1 MSSTNVTSNVK
12 ETGMDLGF
20 LVSVGHFLQLAL
32 FNAIIVVSG
41 PIALFAALFTQELTI
56 TTHHKVTGKMARNL
70 SLASLVAVGAMA
82 GAILSRELLA
92 DATLPLLGS
101 ITYTQFY
108 AAVSILIFIAIPI
121 VGLFASQRKV
131 ETDPGLARRNVIQ
144 EIAFRLTWVFA
155 TIAIAL
161 LTWIIGRVMAD
172 GIKVINLEFLTTR
185 PAGGVSGEGG
195 MSTTIVTT
203 LYLVA
208 LTIIIA
214 TPLGVG
220 AAIYLAEYAGEAQ
233 RESRLVAWLIAIAR
247 TGVEILAGVPSII
260 FGLFGFALFVS
271 FMKLKFSLLSAGLSG
286 ACLILPVIIRTSE
299 EALLAVP
306 RSYREASLGL
316 GATKWQT
323 TWSVILPA
331 ATPGVVTGIILSI
344 GRIVAE
350 TAIFWVTLG
359 GSYRLP
365 ENLLSSGRSMALH
378 VYMLAT
384 ETRAFEKAMGTAA
397 ILIASIVLLNL
408 TITYVSRRLT
418 ARVQGKGR

>member
-1 MSSTNVTSNVK
+1 MTVTD
-12 ETGMDLGF
+12 MP
-20 LVSVGHFLQLAL
+20 SVTVDAGTRNGTKQPLFGGLAWRK
-32 FNAIIVVSG
+32 AV
-41 PIALFAALFTQELTI
+41 Q
-56 TTHHKVTGKMARNL
+56 
-70 SLASLVAVGAMA
+70 SLAFALIWLA
-82 GAILSRELLA
+82 GAIA
-92 DATLPLLGS
+92 VATMLW
-101 ITYTQFY
+101 
-108 AAVSILIFIAIPI
+108 I
-121 VGLFASQRKV
+121 VGY
-131 ETDPGLARRNVIQ
+131 
-144 EIAFRLTWVFA
+144 
-155 TIAIAL
+155 
-161 LTWIIGRVMAD
+161 VMVQ
-172 GIKVINLEFLTTR
+172 GVQVINLEFLTTR

-203 LYLVA
+203 LYLVV
-208 LTIIIA
+208 LTMSIA

-220 AAIYLAEYAGEAQ
+220 AAIYLIEYAGEVERQ
-233 RESRLVAWLIAIAR
+233 SRLASYLIRIAR

-306 RSYREASLGL
+306 RSYREGSLAL

-323 TWSVILPA
+323 TWNVVLPTA
-331 ATPGVVTGIILSI
+331 LPGVITGVVLSV

-365 ENLLSSGRSMALH
+365 TSLLSSGRSMALH

-384 ETRAFEKAMGTAA
+384 ETRAFDKAMGTAA
-397 ILIASIVLLNL
+397 VLIATIIVLNL
-408 TITYVSRRLT
+408 TINLISRRLK
-418 ARVQGKGR
+418 ARSEGTER